1 MFLAIRVPN
10 QNIAK
15 QILSDNWQAKPN
27 VTLCQI
33 VQRRYKLHRRA
44 GIRGTQDATQSYY
57 GKKARGIYRNTWQ
70 IIPRRS
76 FFHYLYAVQVDLAM
90 EHTNNIDKALSSF
103 KILAAT
109 QAAATENGDYK
120 KGNKAF
126 KQIIQIIK
134 YLKGLERVNE
144 LEALLSDSNV
154 GVRMFAAFGLLQ
166 TYPDVAVHI
175 LKEIA
180 QRDDIH
186 SLTANETL
194 KQWESK
200 ALIYPF

>member
-1 MFLAIRVPN
+1 MFHAIRVPN
-10 QNIAK
+10 PNIAK

-33 VQRRYKLHRRA
+33 VQRRKLHRRA

-109 QAAATENGDYK
+109 QVAATE
-120 KGNKAF
+120 KA
-126 KQIIQIIK
+126 IIK
-134 YLKGLERVNE
+134 RVMKP
-144 LEALLSDSNV
+144 LGKLSKLLNTS
-154 GVRMFAAFGLLQ
+154 
-166 TYPDVAVHI
+166 
-175 LKEIA
+175 
-180 QRDDIH
+180 RD
-186 SLTANETL
+186 
-194 KQWESK
+194 
-200 ALIYPF
+200 

>member
-1 MFLAIRVPN
+1 
-10 QNIAK
+10 
-15 QILSDNWQAKPN
+15 
-27 VTLCQI
+27 
-33 VQRRYKLHRRA
+33 
-44 GIRGTQDATQSYY
+44 
-57 GKKARGIYRNTWQ
+57 
-70 IIPRRS
+70 
-76 FFHYLYAVQVDLAM
+76 M

-144 LEALLSDSNV
+144 LEALLSDYNV
-154 GVRMFAAFGLLQ
+154 GVRMFAAYGLLQ
-166 TYPDVAVHI
+166 TSPDVAVPI

-180 QRDDIH
+180 QREDIH
-186 SLTANETL
+186 SLTASVTL
-194 KQWESK
+194 ELWKSK

>member
-1 MFLAIRVPN
+1 
-10 QNIAK
+10 
-15 QILSDNWQAKPN
+15 
-27 VTLCQI
+27 
-33 VQRRYKLHRRA
+33 
-44 GIRGTQDATQSYY
+44 
-57 GKKARGIYRNTWQ
+57 
-70 IIPRRS
+70 
-76 FFHYLYAVQVDLAM
+76 M

-109 QAAATENGDYK
+109 QVAATENGDYNK

-134 YLKGLERVNE
+134 YLNGLGRVNE

-154 GVRMFAAFGLLQ
+154 GIRMFAAYGLLQ
-166 TYPDVAVHI
+166 TSPDVAVPI

-180 QRDDIH
+180 QREDIH